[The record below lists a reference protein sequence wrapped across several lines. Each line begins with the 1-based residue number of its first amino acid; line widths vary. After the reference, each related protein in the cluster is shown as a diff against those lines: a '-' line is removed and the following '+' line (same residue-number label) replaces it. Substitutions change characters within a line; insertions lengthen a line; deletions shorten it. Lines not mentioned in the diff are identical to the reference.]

1 MSRVVTAAVTLG
13 FHYRKTFFSLGFH
26 CSLSMGSLTF
36 HISAVAAMSAYRSLI
51 PSFLMSLTTAQHRVC
66 LYSFVMRAEILS
78 SVKQLQTLC
87 HARVPRLKAET
98 VVQNI
103 VKAAAASLSLGEEHV
118 Y

>member
-1 MSRVVTAAVTLG
+1 
-13 FHYRKTFFSLGFH
+13 
-26 CSLSMGSLTF
+26 MGSLTF
-36 HISAVAAMSAYRSLI
+36 HISTVTAVSAYRSLT
-51 PSFLMSLTTAQHRVC
+51 PSLMSLTTAQHRVC

-103 VKAAAASLSLGEEHV
+103 VKAAAAASLSLGEEHV

>member
-1 MSRVVTAAVTLG
+1 
-13 FHYRKTFFSLGFH
+13 
-26 CSLSMGSLTF
+26 
-36 HISAVAAMSAYRSLI
+36 
-51 PSFLMSLTTAQHRVC
+51 MSLTTAQHRVC

-87 HARVPRLKAET
+87 HARVPGLKAET